1 MLLLL
6 VLVVLALELLSV
18 FPKLV
23 SIQHVLQN
31 YSQPVLILSLPKV
44 VSMLPLEIW
53 KKTTGNTI
61 CTTLSRVLIGLVI
74 KTLFIT

>member
-1 MLLLL
+1 MPLLL
-6 VLVVLALELLSV
+6 VLVVLALEPLSV

-31 YSQPVLILSLPKV
+31 YSQPVLTLSLPKV

-61 CTTLSRVLIGLVI
+61 CTTLSRVPIGLVI